1 MIMRHYRQTKERGV
15 TLIEL
20 MITLTVMGVLL
31 AIAVPSFESLIASSR
46 LSTSTNDLL
55 STIAQS
61 RSEAIRRGQ
70 RIVLCVQDPA
80 NAGQCAAAGGWE
92 QGWLAYIDTDRD
104 GALDGGEETLISAP
118 RQTANI
124 SIPANGA
131 ALDITFLPSGR
142 VTAATTLRVC
152 SSSSQLNND
161 ARARNI
167 LINAGGQAII
177 TTPAGVAAT
186 CPAP

>member
-1 MIMRHYRQTKERGV
+1 MRHSRRTKERGV
-15 TLIEL
+15 TLVEL
-20 MITLTVMGVLL
+20 MITLAVTGVLL

-55 STIAQS
+55 SAIAQS

-70 RIVLCVQDPA
+70 RVVLCVQDPA
-80 NAGQCAAAGGWE
+80 NQGQCAATAGWE
-92 QGWLAYIDTDRD
+92 QGWLAYIDLDRD
-104 GALDGGEETLISAP
+104 GVLDAGETTFISAP
-118 RQTANI
+118 RQSTNI
-124 SIPANGA
+124 SMPANGD

-142 VTAATTLRVC
+142 VTVARTLRVC

>member
-1 MIMRHYRQTKERGV
+1 MRHYRKTKECGV

-20 MITLTVMGVLL
+20 MFTLTVMGVLL
-31 AIAVPSFESLIASSR
+31 AIAIPSFESLIASSR

-70 RIVLCVQDPA
+70 RIVLCIQDSA
-80 NAGQCAAAGGWE
+80 NPGQCSAASGWE
-92 QGWLAYIDTDRD
+92 QGWLAYIDTNRD
-104 GALDGGEETLISAP
+104 GVLDAGETTLISAP
-118 RQTANI
+118 RQTTNI

-131 ALDITFLPSGR
+131 ALSITFLPSGR
-142 VTAATTLRVC
+142 VTAAATLRVC
-152 SSSSQLNND
+152 SSSSALNND
-161 ARARNI
+161 ARARDI
-167 LINAGGQAII
+167 LINVGGQAIN
-177 TTPAGVAAT
+177 TTPAGIAAT